1 MIEYLLNKNKTFKEA
16 LKQLEKNSEKC
27 LIITQKNN
35 VLVGTLTDGD
45 IRRALL
51 NGAGINS
58 NINKFVKK
66 NPVILKENDYDRGVK
81 NLLKDKKVIKLSKK
95 LMMKILILCQLL
107 IVKKR

>member
-45 IRRALL
+45 IRRA
-51 NGAGINS
+51 
-58 NINKFVKK
+58 
-66 NPVILKENDYDRGVK
+66 Y
-81 NLLKDKKVIKLSKK
+81 
-95 LMMKILILCQLL
+95 LMVLASTRI
-107 IVKKR
+107 